1 MYGFC
6 FKMLCMSL
14 YVFGFSGMHCTALK
28 PPFKGTKCRHT
39 CMGMLVHSTVCMYV

>member
-14 YVFGFSGMHCTALK
+14 YVFGFSGMHCTALWAALK
-28 PPFKGTKCRHT
+28 KIN
-39 CMGMLVHSTVCMYV
+39 